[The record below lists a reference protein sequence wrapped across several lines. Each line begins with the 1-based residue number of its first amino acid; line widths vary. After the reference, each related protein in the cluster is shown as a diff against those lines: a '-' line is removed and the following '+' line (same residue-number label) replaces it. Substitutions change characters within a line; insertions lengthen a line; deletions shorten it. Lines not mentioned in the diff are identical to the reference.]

1 MNARQIEMNVCL
13 LLSYTYIFLSF
24 QQLWCTYHEPER
36 VEYACRQSL
45 ENLGLD
51 YIDLYIMHFPV
62 GFVFHSDS
70 VPWPKNPDGTQ
81 ETK

>member
-1 MNARQIEMNVCL
+1 MYVNFIIF
-13 LLSYTYIFLSF
+13 IFLSNI
-24 QQLWCTYHEPER
+24 QLWCTYHEPER

-45 ENLGLD
+45 ENFGLD

-62 GFVFHSDS
+62 GFVYHDDDT
-70 VPWPKNPDGTQ
+70 PWPKNPDGTQ